1 MADAYLVSRTAAEDA
16 PFRALADLTR
26 ALDGEKDAGVVGGHM
41 VSILCARFPS
51 PGTVERRTNDADGGV
66 PAALAATGA
75 PHERLLAAGYE
86 AIEGN
91 RYELVEEIG
100 GTRTVDLLVPNHSS
114 KFTSKT
120 INGRAF
126 DSMPGLDLALAQP
139 LTVDLNVTL
148 SNESELE
155 LKVTLP
161 TVEGAIILKSYAW
174 AGRLA
179 TKDAID
185 LHSLF
190 RVVAANREAI
200 GEWRLDEEPPLGAR
214 LDTART
220 LHALADQW
228 EARPPKLSFDPR
240 LLVTGV
246 RRHVARPF

>member
-1 MADAYLVSRTAAEDA
+1 MADAYLVSRTPAEDA
-16 PFRALADLTR
+16 SFRALADLTR
-26 ALDGEKDAGVVGGHM
+26 ALDGEKDVGVVGGHM

-86 AIEGN
+86 AIVGN
-91 RYELVEEIG
+91 RYELIEKNG
-100 GTRTVDLLVPNHSS
+100 ATRTVDLLVPNHSS

-126 DSMPGLDLALAQP
+126 DSMPGLELALAHP
-139 LTVDLNVTL
+139 LEVDLNVSL
-148 SNESELE
+148 SDESELE
-155 LKVTLP
+155 LEVTVP
-161 TVEGAIILKSYAW
+161 AVEGAVILKAYAW

-190 RVVAANREAI
+190 RVVATNRDGI
-200 GEWRLDEEPPLGAR
+200 GGWRLDEEPPTGAR

-220 LHALADQW
+220 LHTLADQW
-228 EARPPKLSFDPR
+228 EVRPPQLSFNPR
-240 LLVTGV
+240 LLVSGV
-246 RRHVARPF
+246 RRYVARPL

>member
-1 MADAYLVSRTAAEDA
+1 MADAYLVSGTAAEDA
-16 PFRALADLTR
+16 SFRALADLTQ
-26 ALDGEKDAGVVGGHM
+26 ALDGEENAGVVGGHM

-66 PAALAATGA
+66 PAAFAATGA

-86 AIEGN
+86 AIDGN
-91 RYELVEEIG
+91 RYELVEENG
-100 GTRTVDLLVPNHSS
+100 AVRTVDLLVPTHSS
-114 KFTSKT
+114 KFASKS
-120 INGRAF
+120 IDGRAF
-126 DSMPGLDLALAQP
+126 DSMPGLDLALARP

-148 SNESELE
+148 SNKSELE
-155 LKVTLP
+155 LGVTLP
-161 TVEGAIILKSYAW
+161 AVEGAVILKSYAW

-190 RVVAANREAI
+190 RVVVANREVI
-200 GEWRLDEEPPLGAR
+200 GDWRLDERPPRGAR

-228 EARPPKLSFDPR
+228 ETRPPKVTFESR
-240 LLVTGV
+240 LLVAGV
-246 RRHVARPF
+246 RRHVARPR